1 MSFEDPVIRR
11 ETRGAQANTPPMHP
25 TVHTRNHTL
34 YVIDQPQRFSCLIRV
49 CCGWT
54 LSYTSREGV
63 EESPEG
69 GTPDRRQRHF
79 KLEVER
85 CVAAASA
92 PRPMSFPIINE
103 LWQSFHTV
111 LQVQAR
117 RLVEDIAKENKAD
130 PKELWRLVSATLKT
144 PLVDADLPDPLP
156 VTCPALLSRSEG
168 AVRLRCRA
176 PCVLGFSTC
185 AQHTSYTKDA
195 ELTEPTVRRFIDTA
209 SGSVYFI
216 HADEIVY
223 DVNGE
228 PRGYVKDGDV
238 FLCAEAATDDE

>member
-1 MSFEDPVIRR
+1 
-11 ETRGAQANTPPMHP
+11 
-25 TVHTRNHTL
+25 
-34 YVIDQPQRFSCLIRV
+34 
-49 CCGWT
+49 
-54 LSYTSREGV
+54 
-63 EESPEG
+63 
-69 GTPDRRQRHF
+69 
-79 KLEVER
+79 
-85 CVAAASA
+85 
-92 PRPMSFPIINE
+92 MSFPIINE

-144 PLVDADLPDPLP
+144 PLVDAELADPLP

-176 PCVLGFSTC
+176 PCVLGFKTC
-185 AQHTSYTKDA
+185 AQHVSYTKDVGV
-195 ELTEPTVRRFIDTA
+195 TEPTVRRFIDTA
-209 SGSVYFI
+209 TSSVYFI
-216 HADEIVY
+216 HEDEIVY

-238 FLCAEAATDDE
+238 FLCSQAEAEAEAAPAPAPAPFPKN